1 MTMDPITLYIPFY
14 SNPVT
19 FIKCMSVVM
28 AHLFHQ
34 NLNTLQAGVM
44 PDLFVASNPTSWKI

>member
-1 MTMDPITLYIPFY
+1 MTMDPITLYILFY

-19 FIKCMSVVM
+19 FMKYMSVFM

-34 NLNTLQAGVM
+34 NLNSLQAGVM
-44 PDLFVASNPTSWKI
+44 SDLFVASNPTSWKI

>member
-14 SNPVT
+14 SNPVI
-19 FIKCMSVVM
+19 FIKCISVFM
-28 AHLFHQ
+28 AHLFLQ

-44 PDLFVASNPTSWKI
+44 SDLFVA